1 MRFFLRLLRARRGGS
16 LAEFAL
22 VAAPLLLVSL
32 GLINLAAFGVA
43 GANANNAANYG
54 ARMGAVAQENQT
66 AYATNAT
73 WEKLS
78 AAPIGTY
85 EVSVSA
91 PGAPGGLVAVQVTY
105 TVPNF
110 IGGLTSFFGV
120 GMPDVFQR
128 TAISYFRQE
137 GWTP

>member
-1 MRFFLRLLRARRGGS
+1 MRFFLRLLRDRRGGS

-22 VAAPLLLVSL
+22 VVAPLLLVSV
-32 GLINLAAFGVA
+32 GLINLALFGVA

-54 ARMGAVAQENQT
+54 ARIGAVAQENQV

-73 WEKLS
+73 WDKLS

-85 EVSVSA
+85 EVSVA
-91 PGAPGGLVAVQVTY
+91 ATGTPGGLVAVQVTY

-110 IGGLTSFFGV
+110 IGGLTRFFGV
-120 GMPDVFQR
+120 STPPTFQK
-128 TAISYFRQE
+128 TALSYFRQE